1 MGDTEQSKLV
11 DEILLC
17 WEREET
23 AQSGAPKTI
32 EAFCMGFTGA
42 TEPVVSEVKRRISAL
57 EFMDH
62 FLSGNETGG
71 ENEFE
76 QLVGQSINLQ
86 KTLAIESQVARGG
99 RAVILKAHDQLLDRY
114 VAIKTLLDQDYS
126 TQSGRE
132 RLTNEAHTIGRLEH
146 PGILPIL
153 DAGQLANKVPLYSM
167 PLVDGQS
174 MKEAIDNLHKMPT
187 GEIHK
192 RELNRLIRLFIS
204 ICQTVAYA
212 HSRDIVHRD
221 IKPGNIMLGKFGE
234 AFLVDWG
241 LCKNVN
247 APDIRDHSAPKQTEF
262 SAIATQTGNSLG
274 TPAFMSPE
282 QAAAETKYDQK
293 RSDIFNLGATLYSIL
308 TGIAPYDGPSIIDVL
323 TAARKRTLQPP
334 RKIDPSIDKALEA
347 ICLKAMAREPDKR
360 YANPTE
366 LIDDVER
373 WFRDEPVSA
382 RCETFV
388 SHTLR
393 FIRHNSTSVLVASIA
408 LITLVIVGSF
418 FAFNLD
424 QQRLRADRNAE
435 LAWNTVNQTI
445 AEVRQNQLLK
455 YGGFRP
461 LRTKLLTA
469 SLEKYDRLL
478 NESNQLQMSAE
489 QLALAQITRGQIY
502 LETGEH
508 EKASE
513 DLNNAIPVLIEEYG
527 WLNDER
533 RAKLAKFWVD
543 QYEAA
548 AQNEN
553 DKHQQEIITQF
564 THSIQKHKHSIQF
577 IELYLELL
585 TRKAQREIDKGEVE
599 NAKRT
604 TSDIEAVISDI
615 NPSDITPLT
624 VGKIKLVNGKLK
636 TAEQDLEAAE
646 QVTLDSVT
654 YLERAISSVKDS
666 LEASIAKNSA
676 LKTLVE
682 IQEQNDKTSA
692 HLQTL
697 EKHATYLREL
707 IAQFPSILQF
717 RQQYLDAAFAL
728 TNAYQ
733 AISQWSDA
741 LRTLD
746 TAKDYATGDKLI
758 LLQIKSIELHIAEGN
773 WHRGHGRSSEAM
785 LSFTRAKSLA
795 ENKNLVVDSKTLIQL
810 TQSLLLIGYDQWT
823 AGKDRDA
830 LQTYQSAQNVV
841 MQLPEESMNVD
852 ILELGA
858 ITIMGQALSYA
869 MLDEPEKAVQLC
881 RKTINQLKQV
891 SELRDKSGG
900 DENHEQGNLGLE
912 TSHFLLACALERIGD
927 QSFQNT
933 RKQSAQYRPKTN
945 DGIVELARIYALES
959 QLFGRGKREFKQS
972 DRFLIKR
979 YHDKIIALLTAA
991 KEKGFNDFASIEA
1004 DPAYFALYKETEFRN
1019 LLEGEK
1025 STKNQN

>member
-1 MGDTEQSKLV
+1 MGDTEQAKLV

-23 AQSGAPKTI
+23 AQSGNQKTI
-32 EAFCMGFTGA
+32 EEFCLGFAGA

-62 FLSGNETGG
+62 FLSGDETGG
-71 ENEFE
+71 ENGFE
-76 QLVGQSINLQ
+76 SLVGQSINLQ
-86 KTLAIESQVARGG
+86 KTLAIENQVARGG
-99 RAVILKAHDQLLDRY
+99 RAVILKAHDRQLNRH

-126 TQSGRE
+126 TQTARE
-132 RLTNEAHTIGRLEH
+132 RLTNEAYTIGRLEH

-153 DAGQLANKVPLYSM
+153 DAGQLANQVPYYSM

-174 MKEAIDNLHKMPT
+174 MKDAIDHLHKTPT
-187 GEIHK
+187 GDDSK

-212 HSRDIVHRD
+212 HSREIVHRD
-221 IKPGNIMLGKFGE
+221 IKPGNIMLGIFGE

-247 APDIRDHSAPKQTEF
+247 EPDIKEPNAPKQTEF
-262 SAIATQTGNSLG
+262 SAFATRTGTSLG

-282 QAAAETKYDQK
+282 QAAAETEYDQK

-308 TGIAPYDGPSIIDVL
+308 TGIAPYDGPSIVDVL
-323 TAARKRTLQPP
+323 TAARERTLQPP

-347 ICLKAMAREPDKR
+347 ICLKAMAREPEQR
-360 YANPTE
+360 FATPTE
-366 LIDDVER
+366 LIDDLER

-382 RCETFV
+382 KRETYV

-393 FIRHNSTSVLVASIA
+393 FARHNSTSVLVASIA
-408 LITLVIVGSF
+408 LIILVMVGSF
-418 FAFNLD
+418 FAYNLD
-424 QQRLRADRNAE
+424 QQRRRADRNAE

-445 AEVRQNQLLK
+445 AEVRQNELLK

-461 LRTKLLTA
+461 LRTQLLTA

-478 NESNQLQMSAE
+478 NESDQLQMSAE
-489 QLALAQITRGQIY
+489 QLALAQITRGQIF
-502 LETGEH
+502 LETGKH

-513 DLNNAIPVLIEEYG
+513 DLNKAIPVLIERFG

-533 RAKLAKFWVD
+533 RDQVAKFWFD
-543 QYEAA
+543 QYQAA
-548 AQNEN
+548 VQNKN
-553 DKHQQEIITQF
+553 IQLQQDVIVRF
-564 THSIQKHKHSIQF
+564 TDSIAKSDHSNQLVEH
-577 IELYLELL
+577 YLELL
-585 TRKAQREIDKGEVE
+585 TQKAQREIENSEVE
-599 NAKRT
+599 DAKLT
-604 TSDIEAVISDI
+604 TSEIEAITGNT
-615 NPSDITPLT
+615 NPSEMNPLT
-624 VGKIKLVNGKLK
+624 IGKTKLVNGKLK
-636 TAEQDLEAAE
+636 LTEQDLEAAE
-646 QVTLDSVT
+646 QETLDSVI
-654 YLERAISSVKDS
+654 YLERAISSDNDS
-666 LEASIAKNSA
+666 LEAAIAKNSA
-676 LKTLVE
+676 LKTLGA
-682 IQEQNDKTSA
+682 IQEQLDKPFA

-707 IAQFPSILQF
+707 IAQFPSISLF
-717 RQQYLDAAFAL
+717 RQQYVDAAFAL
-728 TNAYQ
+728 TKAYR
-733 AISQWSDA
+733 ADSRWSDA
-741 LRTLD
+741 LRTID
-746 TAKDYATGDKLI
+746 TAKDFVAGDKLKI
-758 LLQIKSIELHIAEGN
+758 LQIESIELQIAEGN
-773 WHRGHGRSSEAM
+773 WHRDHGRSSEAM

-795 ENKNLVVDSKTLIQL
+795 ENKNLVIDSQTLVQL

-830 LQTYQSAQNVV
+830 LQTFQSAQNVV
-841 MQLPEESMNVD
+841 MQLPDEDTNVD
-852 ILELGA
+852 ILELDA

-869 MLDEPEKAVQLC
+869 MLDEPDKAIQLC
-881 RKTINQLKQV
+881 RKTIDQLKQV
-891 SELRDKSGG
+891 AALRNKSGT
-900 DENHEQGNLGLE
+900 DENAEQGNLGLE

-927 QSFQNT
+927 QSFQQT
-933 RKQSAQYRPKTN
+933 REQSTQYRPKTI

-1004 DPAYFALYKETEFRN
+1004 DPAYFALYKESEFRK
-1019 LLEGEK
+1019 LLE
-1025 STKNQN
+1025 